1 MAFRLYRTDDG
12 TMPGWEYLPC
22 SAVRPAV
29 GLCMKLNGSTGKLVI
44 SDTPQYISM
53 REEYANVI
61 DGTVIPVM
69 KIHAD
74 QVWET
79 QLDGDCAL
87 KIGAAVDVS
96 ADGLLVDADSTADG
110 VFLITEM
117 EGTTAGCAV
126 RGRFVK

>member
-1 MAFRLYRTDDG
+1 
-12 TMPGWEYLPC
+12 
-22 SAVRPAV
+22 
-29 GLCMKLNGSTGKLVI
+29 MKLNGSTGKLVI

>member
-22 SAVRPAV
+22 SAVRPVV
-29 GLCMKLNGSTGKLVI
+29 GLAMKLNGSTGRLVI

-53 REEYANVI
+53 REEYGNVV

-69 KIHAD
+69 KIHPD

-79 QLDGDCAL
+79 QLDGACAL
-87 KIGAAVDVS
+87 KIGAAADVS
-96 ADGLLVDADSTADG
+96 ADGLLMDADSTADG

-117 EGTTAGCAV
+117 EGTTAGSIV